1 MVDRGLLVVTG
12 GVIDDTEVDVGKELA
27 SNVSDLLMLGVEVNS
42 ILVVLWLSF
51 SDFHIIDTDAV
62 VGESFTMNITDG
74 LANLEELLV
83 LINRKFELSK
93 IIVQDTG

>member
-1 MVDRGLLVVTG
+1 MVTG

-42 ILVVLWLSF
+42 IFVVLWLGF